1 MRILRQDFRK
11 GTVELK
17 VDDPEDL
24 WYLSHLIDQGDL
36 VRGKTTR
43 KVKLGDS
50 ENAKTVKKVMTVTVE
65 AEALDFSADGTELR
79 INGKVKEAPED
90 VPHGSYHAI
99 SLELGTEFTLQKK
112 TWLEYQK
119 NKLKEATEKKAT
131 YLLCLFDREEAL
143 FALTTKSGYEMLT
156 RIKGEVPKKSKD
168 DSIKKDFYA
177 EILKLLEEYA
187 SRYKPENI
195 IIASP
200 AFYKEE
206 VFKRITNPQLKEK
219 IVLATCSDV
228 EETSLDEVIK
238 RPELAPVLKSSRIR
252 KEKMVVDE
260 LLMELNKNNL
270 AVYGWKE
277 TQAAVQAGAVN
288 KLLLTDEF
296 IKKKRAEVD
305 YTEVDELMKMVDSTQ
320 GEVHIIS
327 AEQESGKKLNGLGGI
342 AAVLRYKSWK

>member
-1 MRILRQDFRK
+1 MRILHQDFRK

-24 WYLSHLIDQGDL
+24 WYLSHLIDAGDL

-43 KVKLGDS
+43 KVKIGDS

-65 AEALDFSADGTELR
+65 AESIDFSPDGVELR
-79 INGKVKEAPED
+79 INGKVQEAPED

-112 TWLEYQK
+112 NWLEYQK

-143 FALTTKSGYEMLT
+143 FALTKKSGYEILT

-177 EILKLLEEYA
+177 EILKLLEGYA

-200 AFYKEE
+200 AFYKEDL
-206 VFKRITNPQLKEK
+206 FKRLSNPLMKEK
-219 IVLATCSDV
+219 TVLATCSDV

-238 RPELAPVLKSSRIR
+238 RPELAPLLKSSRMR
-252 KEKMVVDE
+252 KEKVVVEE
-260 LLMELNKNNL
+260 LLTEINKNNL

-277 TQAAVQAGAVN
+277 TQEAVQAGAVN

-296 IKKKRAEVD
+296 IKKKRSAGD
-305 YTEVDELMKMVDSTQ
+305 YTEVDELMKTVDSAK

-342 AAVLRYKSWK
+342 AAILRYKSWK